1 MILPQAIEPLGSFFQ
16 MGLSVIDDA
25 GETVAT
31 RRHFRSAEANYL
43 IKSCGWPPM
52 LARET
57 VGIDEAFHDKA
68 AWIDEF
74 ARCGSYM
81 PTPTEIR
88 RACESFLSGEIK
100 LGRLQQEFRARQRGL
115 MQLPEPTND
124 DAESIARANTYELA
138 GIISDDTAAVP
149 AWFRG

>member
-1 MILPQAIEPLGSFFQ
+1 
-16 MGLSVIDDA
+16 MGVSVIDDA

-43 IKSCGWPPM
+43 IKSCGWSPM

-88 RACESFLSGEIK
+88 RACEAFLSGEIK
-100 LGRLQQEFRARQRGL
+100 LGRLQQEFRALQRDS
-115 MQLPEPTND
+115 MQHPEPTND
-124 DAESIARANTYELA
+124 DAESIEHANAYELA
-138 GIISDDTAAVP
+138 GTIKDDAAAVP
-149 AWFRG
+149 AWFQG